1 MGCVHLREG
10 KKGDLGELNVN
21 IYTHPNVKINW
32 PVSVDGNCL
41 CSLWGCWYGQ
51 GGGSERRE

>member
-1 MGCVHLREG
+1 MGCVHLCEG
-10 KKGDLGELNVN
+10 KKGDLGKLNVN

-51 GGGSERRE
+51 GGGSE